1 MGAVVVQ
8 HPGAGA
14 GAGIGGGGS
23 IGPRLVHIGVDIGQK
38 QDPTAI
44 VVCQVLERLGKPLPP
59 AQQPSP
65 RDDPRFYR
73 QPQMQNRPL
82 ETYYEARHIERLRLG
97 TGYPQVAERIAQVAT
112 SPVLGGA
119 RILLAVDVTGVGQP
133 VYEMVRDAVSVL
145 SGGKGTSSTPG
156 IRMRPITFTHGDRYD
171 RAAGRLGKAYLVSR
185 LQALLQTG
193 CIKLPPRHTEAQQ
206 MARELKDYEIRV
218 DSATANDT
226 YGAFKV
232 GTHDDLATAL
242 GLAVLDD
249 PRTYR
254 VSIGPRLF

>member
-1 MGAVVVQ
+1 MGSVGTPV
-8 HPGAGA
+8 G
-14 GAGIGGGGS
+14 
-23 IGPRLVHIGVDIGQK
+23 RLVHIGADIGQK

-44 VVCQVLERLGKPLPP
+44 VVCQVLERLGRKLPP
-59 AQQPSP
+59 SV
-65 RDDPRFYR
+65 RYDPRTFR
-73 QPQMQNRPL
+73 QTEIENRQL
-82 ETYYEARHIERLRLG
+82 ETYYEARHIERLPLG
-97 TGYPQVAERIAQVAT
+97 TGYPQVAERIAQICT
-112 SPVLGGA
+112 SPALSGS

-133 VYEMVRDAVSVL
+133 VYEMVYDAVSIL
-145 SGGKGTSSTPG
+145 SGGKGHGTPG

-171 RAAGRLGKAYLVSR
+171 RSAGRLGKAYLVSR

-193 CIKLPPRHTEAQQ
+193 AIRLPPRHPEAQA

-249 PRTYR
+249 PRDYR
-254 VSIGPRLF
+254 VTIGPRLF